1 MTAKPS
7 FSQLKR
13 RHAELEAQIA
23 DEEARPHPDD
33 SHVAQL
39 KKRKLYLK
47 DEMERLAH
55 AAA

>member
-23 DEEARPHPDD
+23 AEEARPHPDD